1 MKTDGLNTLTD
12 VLGKLDKLNFDSV
25 DGNELISSEGW
36 SVSFST
42 KLSTMVYD
50 VDKFPVQISL
60 QVRFKGEYV
69 FSWGCISNEENSEF
83 IKWYTPVKSRAIGDE
98 MKKNDAR
105 QSEGK
110 ALFAEL

>member
-42 KLSTMVYD
+42 KLATMAHD
-50 VDKFPVQISL
+50 VDKYPVQISL
-60 QVRFKGEYV
+60 QVRFKGKYV
-69 FSWGCISNEENSEF
+69 FSWGCISNEENYEF
-83 IKWYTPVKSRAIGDE
+83 IKWYTPLKSKAYGAE
-98 MKKNDAR
+98 MKKDDAN
-105 QSEGK
+105 QAEGK
-110 ALFAEL
+110 ALFNEL